1 MGSQPQ
7 LKGPDGTSPRAT
19 SEDCWLR
26 LNADALHD
34 LSSPVNQIGTLAEL
48 IVKKYKG
55 VLGEEGET
63 LFGFLQ
69 TSVGRLQNLV
79 GGLNNYLRVAGAPG
93 ARRLCDS
100 DLLVTAARAS
110 VQAAIDQN
118 GAVVT
123 HDPLPLV
130 YCDPN
135 QIGYAF
141 RSLLEN
147 AIKFRREQRPEV
159 HISAAEAGDTWIFS
173 VRDNGIGIDPAY
185 RHRIFGLFKRL
196 HNEAYRGAGMGLA
209 ITRQIVEEHGG
220 QIWVES
226 QSGLGSTFFFSLPR
240 AAS

>member
-1 MGSQPQ
+1 MGAPAQ
-7 LKGPDGTSPRAT
+7 LKGLAGTAPGTA

-48 IVKKYKG
+48 IVKKYRG
-55 VLGEEGET
+55 VLGEEAET

-79 GGLNNYLRVAGAPG
+79 GGLNTYLRVAGAPG
-93 ARRLCDS
+93 ARRLCES
-100 DLLVTAARAS
+100 DLLLTAARAS
-110 VQAAIDQN
+110 VQPAIDQN

-123 HDPLPLV
+123 HDPLPQV
-130 YCDPN
+130 YGDPN

-185 RHRIFGLFKRL
+185 RDRIFGVFKRL
-196 HNEAYRGAGMGLA
+196 HNEDYRGAGIGLA
-209 ITRQIVEEHGG
+209 TTRQIVEEHGG
-220 QIWVES
+220 RIWVES
-226 QSGLGSTFFFSLPR
+226 QLGLGSTFFFSLPR